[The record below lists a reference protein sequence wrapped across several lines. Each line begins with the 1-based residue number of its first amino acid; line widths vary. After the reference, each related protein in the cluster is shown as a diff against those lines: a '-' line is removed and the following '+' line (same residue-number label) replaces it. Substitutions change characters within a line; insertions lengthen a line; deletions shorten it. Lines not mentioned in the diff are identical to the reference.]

1 MHSYAI
7 IMNLHDDVND
17 KQQLLLSVVLAILSL
32 NLMISKTTI
41 IIDDNL
47 QMWLFVSFFCIIINL
62 NND

>member
-1 MHSYAI
+1 
-7 IMNLHDDVND
+7 MNLHDDVND

-47 QMWLFVSFFCIIINL
+47 QMWLFCIYTYIFSFCVIINL